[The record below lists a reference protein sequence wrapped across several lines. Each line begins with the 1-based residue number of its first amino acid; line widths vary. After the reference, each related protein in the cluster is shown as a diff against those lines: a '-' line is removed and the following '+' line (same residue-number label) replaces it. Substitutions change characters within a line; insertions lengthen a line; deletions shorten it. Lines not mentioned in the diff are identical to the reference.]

1 MTNFEEGSGEVGN
14 CQIDQNHVDSYETK
28 RKIRNDAIRQK
39 RKRQRAIIIGVFA
52 VSALAV
58 IVAIIVAASAKILKN
73 ARQDEAEKTAKE
85 KVTKEA
91 QELQLKREENAKT
104 LLEQLYVSILPE
116 DASVPV
122 SNTEEETFSKWFFEN
137 YEDDVTEKLLTAADD
152 GELTS
157 TEIYQSVGESMHVLS
172 DRYQGLLKDEEI
184 AAQNN
189 IYIRDGKNESEV
201 EITIAGDLC
210 LAEDGFVLDHYDTV
224 NDLTK
229 CISPE
234 ILEITNQSD
243 IFYLNHEYCISDQGT
258 PLEGKYY
265 TFRANP
271 ERMSILEQ
279 MGTDIVSLAN
289 NHVYDYGKN
298 ALLDTADLLEET
310 GIPYVGGGRDIE
322 EAKRPIY
329 FIVNGIKIGFVGASN
344 GEKIKYTPQATEDSP
359 GILRAYDTTEYNQV
373 IQEASKECDYL
384 IAYIHWGTEDSNYYN
399 SDQQNW
405 GREFLN
411 SGADIVIGGHP
422 HVLQGME
429 YVDGNPIIYSLGDF
443 WFNHETKYTGILKLN
458 IGFEGLEE
466 MSFVPCLQTGFTT
479 QYLDA
484 AEEQEKLYFFL
495 EKLSPNIEIDS
506 QGVITQTQN

>member
-1 MTNFEEGSGEVGN
+1 MGKLMDDYEVSRN
-14 CQIDQNHVDSYETK
+14 EVDDYESK
-28 RKIRNDAIRQK
+28 RKIRNEKVKQK
-39 RKRQRAIIIGVFA
+39 RKRQRVIIVGIIGLV
-52 VSALAV
+52 V
-58 IVAIIVAASAKILKN
+58 IVAIIVAVSMKISKN
-73 ARQDEAEKTAKE
+73 AGQTATENAAKAKAE
-85 KVTKEA
+85 KEA
-91 QELQLKREENAKT
+91 QELQLKREENAKA
-104 LLEQLYVSILPE
+104 LLEECYVSVLPE
-116 DASVPV
+116 DASVLV
-122 SNTEEETFSKWFFEN
+122 SNTYEETFSEWFFAN
-137 YEDDVTEKLLTAADD
+137 YGDDIAEKLMTAADD
-152 GELTS
+152 GDLTG
-157 TEIYQSVGESMHVLS
+157 TEIYALVGESLHVLA
-172 DRYQGLLKDEEI
+172 DRYHGLLNDDGT
-184 AAQNN
+184 AAKNN
-189 IYIRDGKNESEV
+189 IYIREGKAENEV

-210 LAEDGFVLDHYDTV
+210 LEEDGFVLDHYDTV

-243 IFYLNHEYCISDQGT
+243 IFYLNHEYCISDQGA

-344 GEKIKYTPQATEDSP
+344 GEKNKYTPQATEDSP

-429 YVDGNPIIYSLGDF
+429 YVDGKPIIYSLGDF
-443 WFNHETKYTGILKLN
+443 WFNHETKYTGVLKLN

-484 AEEQEKLYFFL
+484 AEEQEKLYSFL